1 MCLHIVVTHVHTLPL
16 YPAGC
21 GRVLETGVMSSNL
34 SSRMLSLVA
43 SLLPQLKNKDPIF
56 LMVEK
61 LSLSYKAR
69 VCVSHACKSSY
80 PGQEYKVTLADVDPD
95 TLLARGSGN
104 VV

>member
-1 MCLHIVVTHVHTLPL
+1 
-16 YPAGC
+16 
-21 GRVLETGVMSSNL
+21 
-34 SSRMLSLVA
+34 MLALVA

-56 LMVEK
+56 LMVDK

-95 TLLARGSGN
+95 TLLAQSSGN
-104 VV
+104 VGCVCVCVCVCVEMGAKK